1 MHQHASNIFRP
12 HTHTT
17 PIPKIKTVVVAL
29 FSKVVDISNIELV
42 LRELPPRCAGIL
54 QCRLGLLSLFS
65 PVKPEGSLRLSLAVR
80 EERRALK
87 LLLYL
92 AGLEGRQALAVRY
105 REDGEEDPAAEEG
118 KERGV
123 GSKPVHAGAGS
134 IPEEQP
140 PDGTHSDSAATGTSA
155 SPPAAVSSLHAGQ
168 APAPTEDDEDGP
180 LLQPLPPAWLSDKTL
195 PHAGTATL
203 TYTSGGVKG
212 QGRLQDSFRPHRLMR
227 RALTH
232 VCLVDEFSV
241 DADEEDDDD
250 LRTYLAKH
258 GRGIVDSVGNKTL
271 PEAVGAWSSFLLL

>member
-1 MHQHASNIFRP
+1 M
-12 HTHTT
+12 
-17 PIPKIKTVVVAL
+17 KTVVVAL
-29 FSKVVDISNIELV
+29 FSKVVDINNIELV

-105 REDGEEDPAAEEG
+105 REGGEEDPAEEEG
-118 KERGV
+118 KERGT
-123 GSKPVHAGAGS
+123 GSKPVPAGAGS

-140 PDGTHSDSAATGTSA
+140 PRADGSYSDSAEYSATTGTSA
-155 SPPAAVSSLHAGQ
+155 SPPAAASSLHAAQ

-203 TYTSGGVKG
+203 TYTSGAVKG
-212 QGRLQDSFRPHRLMR
+212 QGRLQDGFRPHRLMR

-241 DADEEDDDD
+241 DVDEEDDDD